1 MRTYEHPSY
10 QTDRA
15 KTGRVGEEAVAA
27 HLGRYGYSILHR
39 NFRIGRLGEIDII
52 AEKNGV
58 IFFVEVKTRTGLS
71 FGLPAEA
78 VNKKKI
84 EKIRKLAS
92 AFMANRYKET
102 DDRAVE
108 FIVAEVTA
116 AMEKGEPIVKYIKI
130 IREAF

>member
-1 MRTYEHPSY
+1 MRAYEHPSY

-27 HLGRYGYSILHR
+27 HLGRCGYNILHR

-116 AMEKGEPIVKYIKI
+116 AMEKGEPIVKDIKI